1 MKDVDF
7 AEHPLTKALFHLNL
21 SKTYLE
27 AFHIECKQQAKNNV
41 NGWVRKVKSCLNDI
55 YTSLTPSSRDAY
67 MNQLVAKDPLFLPN
81 LTALALQMNEDNR
94 DKLEDYAI
102 KLLKEQEN
110 GNNNA

>member
-7 AEHPLTKALFHLNL
+7 SEHPLTKALFHLNL

-27 AFHIECKQQAKNNV
+27 AFHIECKQQAKQNV
-41 NGWVRKVKSCLNDI
+41 NSWVRKVTSCLNDI
-55 YTSLTPSSRDAY
+55 YCSLTPNSREAY
-67 MNQLVAKDPLFLPN
+67 MNQLVKKDPLFLPQ
-81 LTALALQMNEDNR
+81 LTCLALQMNDDNR

-110 GNNNA
+110 GN